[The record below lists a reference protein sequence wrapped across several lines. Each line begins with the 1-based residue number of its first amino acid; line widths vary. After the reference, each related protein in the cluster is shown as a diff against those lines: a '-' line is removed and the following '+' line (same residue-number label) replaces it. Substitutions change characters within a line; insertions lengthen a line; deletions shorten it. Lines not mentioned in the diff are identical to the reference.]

1 MAKKVKIDF
10 KDLSVEDLLEKQS
23 EDSLRL
29 QKLRF
34 NHAVSPLEN
43 TNVLKQLRREIA
55 RVKTELRARELS
67 GGSQVTA

>member
-23 EDSLRL
+23 EDRLRL

-67 GGSQVTA
+67 GEAK